1 MERLDRIFHGD
12 HRHLFYFITC
22 VILINI
28 VSIIYSVIRRK
39 PILVQNWKQFFITIV
54 LAAIIIFIIFQTI

>member
-12 HRHLFYFITC
+12 HRNLFYFITC

-28 VSIIYSVIRRK
+28 VSIIYRVVRGK
-39 PILVQNWKQFFITIV
+39 PILVQSWKQFFITIV
-54 LAAIIIFIIFQTI
+54 IAAIIIFKTI

>member
-12 HRHLFYFITC
+12 HRYLFYFLTC

-28 VSIIYSVIRRK
+28 VSIIYRVVRRK
-39 PILVQNWKQFFITIV
+39 PILVQNWKQFFIKIV
-54 LAAIIIFIIFQTI
+54 LAVIIIFVIFQTI